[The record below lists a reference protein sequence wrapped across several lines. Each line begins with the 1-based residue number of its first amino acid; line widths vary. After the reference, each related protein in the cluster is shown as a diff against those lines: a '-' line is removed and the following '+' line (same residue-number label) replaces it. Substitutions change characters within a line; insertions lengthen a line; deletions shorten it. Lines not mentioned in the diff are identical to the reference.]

1 MHLTGKIDDARSQE
15 HISLSVF
22 SIYCIS
28 NHIERRP
35 KIKNSQFYH
44 KYGIDDSNCLMNH
57 FQYQTSTTL
66 FSTYTKMMLNKWLK
80 NKTNMNYADEIK
92 EK

>member
-1 MHLTGKIDDARSQE
+1 MMQDHRNIFHFLFLAFIAYQIILKEDQK
-15 HISLSVF
+15 L
-22 SIYCIS
+22 
-28 NHIERRP
+28 
-35 KIKNSQFYH
+35 KNSPFYH

-66 FSTYTKMMLNKWLK
+66 FSTYTKIMLNKWLK